1 MHNVIVAIMMLLI
14 WVPTVQADSE
24 NDISAIKKTATTYM
38 NSWYQGDAR
47 GMKASLH
54 KKLAKRSL
62 KGMMGE
68 NELRHTTASD
78 MVSYTKSGYGERLWQ
93 NDLNID
99 VIVLDYFKNIASVKV
114 TTPHYYEYLHIA
126 KIEGKWVILNAL
138 YEKNSPPQD

>member
-1 MHNVIVAIMMLLI
+1 MHYVIVAIMMILI
-14 WVPTVQADSE
+14 WIPTVPADSGI
-24 NDISAIKKTATTYM
+24 DISSIKKTATTYM
-38 NSWYQGDAR
+38 NAWYQGDTR
-47 GMKASLH
+47 GMKTSLH

-78 MVSYTKSGYGERLWQ
+78 MISYTQSGYGKHLWHK
-93 NDLNID
+93 DLKID
-99 VIVLDYFKNIASVKV
+99 VVVLDYFKDIASVKV

-138 YEKNSPPQD
+138 YEKNSRPQD

>member
-1 MHNVIVAIMMLLI
+1 MHKVIVAIVMITL
-14 WVPTVQADSE
+14 WVPAVRAGSE
-24 NDISAIKKTATTYM
+24 DDISAIKKTSETYM
-38 NSWYQGDAR
+38 NAWYQGDAR

-78 MVSYTKSGYGERLWQ
+78 MVSYTKSGYGTRLWH
-93 NDLNID
+93 DGLEID
-99 VIVLDYFKNIASVKV
+99 VTILDYFKDIASVKV

-126 KIEGKWVILNAL
+126 KIEGQWVILNAL
-138 YEKNSPPQD
+138 YEKNSPRRD